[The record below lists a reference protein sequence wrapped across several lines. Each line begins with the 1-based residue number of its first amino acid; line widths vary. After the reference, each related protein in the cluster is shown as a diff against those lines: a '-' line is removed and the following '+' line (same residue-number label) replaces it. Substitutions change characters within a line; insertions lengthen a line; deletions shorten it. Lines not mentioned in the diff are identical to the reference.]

1 MVYLFVKANFY
12 LHLVHTSFIL
22 DLISRGDP
30 GVIVDSGGRGTQGV
44 LSNVMG
50 RKEIQGKWEGEGE
63 RER

>member
-50 RKEIQGKWEGEGE
+50 RKEIQGK
-63 RER
+63 